1 MKKFWRGLATLLCIS
16 MAGSMFPVPVSA
28 GRTVSAPD
36 IAGES
41 AGQQNPDTEEATGGE
56 LALYGAQPGVKY
68 LTYNED
74 SKKMVSETCD
84 SATEVT
90 SADTTWGTAGQESWY
105 VASGDITMGNQVTV
119 KGTVHLIL
127 ADNCN
132 LKIESVNEKNKYVG
146 GIYVSNSTSHLYI
159 HAQSDGSAQGK
170 LVCKYTA
177 DTPTRYPALGGA
189 GDVTI
194 DGGNITCE
202 GYDGAGIG
210 GIGSGSPRSTI
221 GTVTINGGTIMATN
235 IGHGAAIGSGT
246 NFNGTGPV
254 VVVIN
259 SGTINATSKYGAG
272 IGGGTSS
279 AGEVTITIT
288 GGDITATG
296 GGRGAGI
303 GSGQQSTGTLINI
316 SGGKITA
323 ANTRQVSQDD
333 VAGGAGIG
341 GGQQS
346 TGTIIN
352 ISGGEINATG
362 TGGAG
367 MGGGCGKDG
376 FGNDITITGGLVK
389 AVSQKGSG
397 IGPGYYS
404 GTSIGE
410 EEKLTIENAPFIFA
424 SGGSGGMEK
433 GIYKQDGSAAW
444 SNIISIDGPD
454 GKVYGKSVTTAM
466 DVEIA
471 ENQTLVVP
479 EDTTLAVGA
488 GKTMTNHG
496 TIKVAGKMDSA
507 EADKVTGN
515 KPKYKLITK
524 ENPSGIYAEGTGTTA
539 AGKIYYSTYGK
550 EVAVFE
556 VSNYDEGKGLI
567 GWTVDGA
574 NVLAQ
579 RTSPLVFTM
588 PANAVTVTAEYGN
601 KGPAPN
607 LDGKVKVSADT
618 IVISGVEGADTY
630 GDLEFRTTISGGTS
644 WEKSNGI
651 FTGLTPDTE
660 YTIHV
665 RYAGKG
671 DYATSEAA
679 RVTVKTKKQADEVEK
694 VTGLTATYGQSLS
707 DVELPDGWAWKKPFT
722 KLNSLGI
729 ADYEAR
735 FAPSD
740 TGEVDYSKVTGYVVE
755 DDTVYLDISLEV
767 TVTQAKPVIQ
777 WAQESAAYTYTG
789 LSVTAEDLPGL
800 SVTLQNNE
808 TYSGTVTYSYR
819 EKKDSGETGTFI
831 TGLPTEPGVYEV
843 KAAVPASVNYT
854 AAESDIMT
862 LAIQYLEGTP
872 DAVTTDKKGS
882 EYTKWCPAEFY
893 IKAPTGYTI
902 SATADGTYSGS
913 FVYNAV
919 SEEEQ
924 QEITYYLKSNNAGQI
939 AKKTLTVKIDRTAPD
954 WNGANIGINI
964 KSQWWNSLLKEYI
977 TRLYKADSLD
987 VNVKANDSQSGVTA
1001 YYYYVQDGEEFV
1013 FTAEDLATLN
1023 EIGKFKKVSATGN
1036 GEAEELT
1043 KLAAN
1048 AVDAGKQVYVYAVDA
1063 VGNRSS
1069 YICSNG
1075 IVFDNKAPT
1084 LKVGFEY
1091 GGILWDT
1098 SVTCWFH
1105 CTEPGDYYYICKKA
1119 GEPAPSSI
1127 DDFADQISDVSTDEN
1142 AEVDTWMAKDGIV
1155 TGKILNEWY
1164 NRDSKRYSQQLE
1176 ITGLTSNTDY
1186 VLYMVATDEAG
1197 NASGVAT
1204 FNFTTKKTKPYI
1216 EAAPRLVGEYGQSLS
1231 EMQVDAADAK
1241 VVAAKGSE
1249 TEVSGTWSVKE
1260 EEKAIIPE
1268 VETTE
1273 TYTLVFTPT
1282 GENADRYETASCK
1295 VTPEVAKK
1303 TVTVVI
1309 ADKEKV
1315 YGQNNP
1321 EFTWNFAQGSGLV
1334 AEDSDADLG
1343 ITLDS
1348 TAEADSP
1355 AGNYAI
1361 TGSCNSKKY
1370 DVSFTGNSADG
1381 KSGVLTITQ
1390 AENKFTSVLVCR
1402 GYTYEKNKK
1411 PEPTISAKYGIV
1423 KYRYASFGADG
1434 FPADEVYTD
1443 AIPVNAGAYAIKA
1456 YVEATA
1462 SYTALE
1468 STPVMFK
1475 IAKADAP
1482 VITAEEQSYTYAAGS
1497 EGKTISVEIAEKLP
1511 ADKGDAVYSCDVADA
1526 EGILSEAEV
1535 DGNGKLTFQ
1544 VNAVDASKIGKTAA
1558 IKVKAV
1564 MQNYE
1569 DAEYTLTV
1577 QMTDK
1582 KSVEL
1587 QNGSSVAVEGN
1598 STLTYGQKLSE
1609 LNLKKVVFVEVGTNT
1624 VVEGTLVWSEPEKVP
1639 AVGTTQADWV
1649 FRPARNSIYKEM
1661 TGTIAITVTEAP
1673 TSTPSSTP
1681 AGTPSSTP
1689 TSTPSSTPTSTPS
1702 GTPAST
1708 PVGTPSSTPVS
1719 TPSSTPAGTPSST
1732 PTSTPSSTPVSTPS
1746 GTPVSTPSSTP
1757 VSTPSS
1763 TPASTPDSTPAGTPS
1778 NTPGNTSGS
1787 TSGNTPGNTIGDA
1800 PSDTSENTSGSIP
1813 ENTSDILKKGMK
1825 FTGADGAVYKIL
1837 SVKKNNSTVMY
1848 YAAKKKAK
1856 GKVSVP
1862 ATVKY
1867 KGVTFKVVSIRAKAF
1882 ANRKKVQKVIIGKN
1896 VASIGKKAFYNC
1908 KKLKKVTMKTTRKIK
1923 KKVGKAA
1930 FKKTAKNI
1938 VFKLPAKKYKTYK
1951 KVLKKKG
1958 VSRKAIYKKYKK
1970 QKKQKKQKK

>member
-36 IAGES
+36 IAVES
-41 AGQQNPDTEEATGGE
+41 AGTEEETGGE
-56 LALYGAQPGVKY
+56 LALYDAQTDVKY
-68 LTYNED
+68 LAYNEE
-74 SKKMVSETCD
+74 SRAMEEKNCD

-90 SADTTWGTAGQESWY
+90 SADKTWGKANQESWY
-105 VASGDITMGNQVTV
+105 VARGDITMENRVWAYGE
-119 KGTVHLIL
+119 VHLIL
-127 ADNCN
+127 ADDCN
-132 LKIESVNEKNKYVG
+132 LKLETVDEKNKYVG
-146 GIYVSNSTSHLYI
+146 GIGISNSKYHLYI
-159 HAQSDGSAQGK
+159 HAQSEEAVQGT
-170 LVCKYTA
+170 LVCRYTSTSP
-177 DTPTRYPALGGA
+177 TPYAALGDEGSI
-189 GDVTI
+189 TI

-202 GYDGAGIG
+202 GNEGAGIG
-210 GIGSGSPRSTI
+210 GSSNVTKGTI
-221 GTVTINGGTIMATN
+221 GTVTINGGTINATTS
-235 IGHGAAIGSGT
+235 GFGAAIGSGASSASE
-246 NFNGTGPV
+246 GT
-254 VVVIN
+254 VVIN
-259 SGTINATSKYGAG
+259 GGKINAESKSGAG
-272 IGGGTSS
+272 IGGGSNN
-279 AGEVTITIT
+279 AGIVTIN

-296 GGRGAGI
+296 GGFGAGI
-303 GSGQQSTGTLINI
+303 GGGQSKTGTVTIN
-316 SGGKITA
+316 GGKITA
-323 ANTRQVSQDD
+323 ANTCQPDQYKGGA
-333 VAGGAGIG
+333 AGIGGGTYKNGIVTINGGEINSASIYGAGIG
-341 GGQQS
+341 GGY
-346 TGTIIN
+346 
-352 ISGGEINATG
+352 
-362 TGGAG
+362 
-367 MGGGCGKDG
+367 GKNG

-404 GTSIGE
+404 DTSDVAE
-410 EEKLTIENAPFIFA
+410 ENLAIENPRFIFA
-424 SGGSGGMEK
+424 SSGSGGMEK
-433 GIYKQDGSAAW
+433 GIYKQDDSENW
-444 SNIISIDGPD
+444 SNIISVDGFN
-454 GKVYGKSVTTAM
+454 GEVYGNDVTTAV
-466 DVEIA
+466 DFEIA
-471 ENQTLVVP
+471 EDQTLLVP
-479 EDTTLAVGA
+479 EGTTLAIGA
-488 GKTMTNHG
+488 GKTITNNG
-496 TIKVAGKMDSA
+496 TIKVAGTMDSA
-507 EADKVTGN
+507 SADKVDVN
-515 KPKYKLITK
+515 KPKYKLTTNGK
-524 ENPSGIYAEGTGTTA
+524 LDDVTAEETTGSD
-539 AGKIYYSTYGK
+539 KIYYFAYK
-550 EVAVFE
+550 DNAVVKADPE
-556 VSNYDEGKGLI
+556 SYEKTGLI

-574 NVLAQ
+574 NAPAQ

-588 PANAVTVTAEYGN
+588 PANAVTVTAEYGD

-607 LDGKVKVSADT
+607 LDGKVKKSADT
-618 IVISGVEGADTY
+618 IEISGVEGTETY
-630 GDLEFRTTISGGTS
+630 GDLEFINANTGGSS
-644 WEKSNGI
+644 WESNGT

-665 RYAGKG
+665 RYTGKG

-679 RVTVKTKKQADEVEK
+679 RVNVKTKKWADITEAEK
-694 VTGLTATYGQSLS
+694 VTDLTATYGQSLNE
-707 DVELPDGWAWKKPFT
+707 VVLPDGWTWT
-722 KLNSLGI
+722 DSSVKLNSVG
-729 ADYEAR
+729 AKEYEAR
-735 FAPSD
+735 FIPSD
-740 TGEVDYSKVTGYVVE
+740 TNEVDYSKVKGYVVE
-755 DDTVYLDISLEV
+755 NDTVYLDTSLTV
-767 TVTQAKPVIQ
+767 TVTQAKPEIQ
-777 WAQESAAYTYTG
+777 WNQANATYTYTG
-789 LSVTAEDLPGL
+789 LPVTEGNLPKL

-808 TYSGTVTYSYR
+808 TYSGTITYSYR
-819 EKKDSGETGTFI
+819 EKDSSGAGTFI
-831 TGLPTEPGVYEV
+831 SGLPTEPGVYEV

-862 LAIQYLEGTP
+862 FTIQYLEGAP
-872 DAVTTDKKGS
+872 DAVTTDKNGS
-882 EYTKWCPAEFY
+882 NYTEWCPAEFY
-893 IKAPTGYTI
+893 IKAPAGYSI
-902 SATADGTYSGS
+902 SDKADGTYGAS
-913 FVYNAV
+913 FVYNAE

-924 QEITYYLKSNNAGQI
+924 QEITYYLKNTVGQI
-939 AKKTLTVKIDRTAPD
+939 AKKTLTAKIDRTAPD
-954 WNGANIGINI
+954 WNGANLGINI
-964 KSQWWNSLLKEYI
+964 KSQWWSSLLKEYI

-1001 YYYYVQDGEEFV
+1001 YYYYVQEGEEFV
-1013 FTAEDLATLN
+1013 YTAEDLDTLD
-1023 EIGKFKKVSATGN
+1023 GALKWFKKVPATGN
-1036 GEAEELT
+1036 GEAEKLT
-1043 KLAAN
+1043 ELAAN

-1091 GGILWDT
+1091 GGILWDN

-1127 DDFADQISDVSTDEN
+1127 DDFADQISDVSKDAD
-1142 AEVDTWMAKDGIV
+1142 AEVDAWKAKDGVV

-1197 NASGVAT
+1197 NASNVAT
-1204 FNFTTKKTKPYI
+1204 LNFTTEKTDPYI

-1282 GENADRYETASCK
+1282 EADAERYDTVSCK

-1348 TAEADSP
+1348 TAEANSP
-1355 AGNYAI
+1355 AGRYAI

-1370 DVSFTGNSADG
+1370 DVNFTGNSADG

-1482 VITAEEQSYTYAAGS
+1482 VITGEEQSYIYAAGS
-1497 EGKTISVEIAEKLP
+1497 EGKTVSVEIAEKLP
-1511 ADKGDAVYSCDVADA
+1511 ADKGGVVYSYDTADA

-1535 DGNGKLTFQ
+1535 DESGKLTFR
-1544 VNAVDASKIGKTAA
+1544 VNAVDASKIGKTAT

-1598 STLTYGQKLSE
+1598 STLTYGQKLSS
-1609 LNLKKVVFVEVGTNT
+1609 LNLKKAVFVEAGTNT
-1624 VVEGTLVWSEPEKVP
+1624 VVEGTLVWSKPEKVP

-1681 AGTPSSTP
+1681 AGTPTSAPSITP
-1689 TSTPSSTPTSTPS
+1689 TGTPSSTPTSTPS

-1719 TPSSTPAGTPSST
+1719 TPSSTPA
-1732 PTSTPSSTPVSTPS
+1732 V
-1746 GTPVSTPSSTP
+1746 TPSSTP

-1763 TPASTPDSTPAGTPS
+1763 TPASTPSSIPANTPNSTPS
-1778 NTPGNTSGS
+1778 NTPGNTSG
-1787 TSGNTPGNTIGDA
+1787 DA
-1800 PSDTSENTSGSIP
+1800 PSATSENTSGSIP

-1837 SVKKNNSTVMY
+1837 SVKKSNPTVMY
-1848 YAAKKKAK
+1848 YAAKKNAK

-1882 ANRKKVQKVIIGKN
+1882 ANRKKVKKVIIGKN

-1938 VFKLPAKKYKTYK
+1938 VFKLPAKKYKVYK
-1951 KVLKKKG
+1951 KLLKKKG

>member
-1 MKKFWRGLATLLCIS
+1 MKKFRRGLVTLLCIS
-16 MAGSMFPVPVSA
+16 MTGSMFPVPVSA
-28 GRTVSAPD
+28 GRTVSNPD
-36 IAGES
+36 IAVES
-41 AGQQNPDTEEATGGE
+41 AGQQNPGTEEATGGE
-56 LALYGAQPGVKY
+56 PALYDAQPGVKY
-68 LTYNED
+68 LAYNVA
-74 SKKMVSETCD
+74 SKTMEEKNCD
-84 SATEVT
+84 SAEAVTSEVT
-90 SADTTWGTAGQESWY
+90 SWGTAGQESWY
-105 VASGDITMGNQVTV
+105 VANGDITMENQVTV

-132 LKIESVNEKNKYVG
+132 LKIEPVNEKNKYVG
-146 GIYVSNSTSHLYI
+146 GISVSNSTSHLYI

-194 DGGNITCE
+194 DGGDITCE

-210 GIGSGSPRSTI
+210 GTGYGSRRSTI
-221 GTVTINGGTIMATN
+221 GTVTINGGTITATN

-279 AGEVTITIT
+279 AGAVTITIT

-303 GSGQQSTGTLINI
+303 GSGQQSTGTSINI

-323 ANTRQVSQDD
+323 ANTRQISKD

-367 MGGGCGKDG
+367 IGGGCGKDG

-389 AVSQKGSG
+389 AVSQMGSG
-397 IGPGYYS
+397 IGPGYCS
-404 GTSIGE
+404 DTSDVE
-410 EEKLTIENAPFIFA
+410 EESLTIENSPLIFA
-424 SGGSGGMEK
+424 SSGSGGMEK
-433 GIYKQDGSAAW
+433 GIYKQDGSVAW
-444 SNIISIDGPD
+444 SNIISIDGSN
-454 GKVYGKSVTTAM
+454 GKVYGNSVTTAM
-466 DVEIA
+466 DLEIA

-479 EDTTLAVGA
+479 EGTTLTVGA

-496 TIKVAGKMDSA
+496 TIKVAGTMDSA

-524 ENPSGIYAEGTGTTA
+524 ENPSGIYAEGTTA
-539 AGKIYYSTYGK
+539 AGKIYYSTYGEK
-550 EVAVFE
+550 VTVSA
-556 VSNYDEGKGLI
+556 VSNYDAGKDLI

-574 NVLAQ
+574 NAPLQ

-588 PANAVTVTAEYGN
+588 PANAVTVTALYGN
-601 KGPAPN
+601 KGPAPD
-607 LDGKVKVSADT
+607 LTGKVKVSADT
-618 IVISGVEGADTY
+618 IVISGVEGTETY
-630 GDLEFRTTISGGTS
+630 GDLEFINANTGGSS
-644 WEKSNGI
+644 WESNGT

-665 RYAGKG
+665 RYTGKG

-679 RVTVKTKKQADEVEK
+679 RVTVKTKKWADEVEK

-707 DVELPDGWAWKKPFT
+707 DVDLPEGWTWKDSSV
-722 KLNSLGI
+722 KLKSVGVKEY
-729 ADYEAR
+729 DAR
-735 FAPSD
+735 FTPSD
-740 TGEVDYSKVTGYVVE
+740 TADVDYSKVTGYVLE
-755 DDTVYLDISLEV
+755 NGKVYLDISLEV

-777 WAQESAAYTYTG
+777 WAQESAVYTYTG
-789 LSVTAEDLPGL
+789 LSVTAEDLPRL

-808 TYSGTVTYSYR
+808 IYSGTVTYSYR
-819 EKKDSGETGTFI
+819 EKDSSEAGGFKN
-831 TGLPTEPGVYEV
+831 GLPKEPGVYEV
-843 KAAVPASVNYT
+843 KAAVPASTNYT

-862 LAIQYLEGTP
+862 LSIQYLEGVP
-872 DAVTTDKKGS
+872 DAVKTDKNGS
-882 EYTKWCPAEFY
+882 KFTEWCPAEFY

-902 SATADGTYSGS
+902 SDKADGTYGAS

-919 SEEEQ
+919 SEAEQ
-924 QEITYYLKSNNAGQI
+924 QKITYYLKNDAGQI
-939 AKKTLTVKIDRTAPD
+939 AKKTLTAKIDRTAPD
-954 WNGANIGINI
+954 WNGVNLGINI
-964 KSQWWNSLLKEYI
+964 KKHWWNFLLEEYI
-977 TRLYKADSLD
+977 SKVYKADSLD
-987 VNVKANDSQSGVTA
+987 VKVKANDSQSGVA
-1001 YYYYVQDGEEFV
+1001 LYGYYVSSGDKLITIEELDERAGCGF
-1013 FTAEDLATLN
+1013 FT
-1023 EIGKFKKVSATGN
+1023 KVPVNGN
-1036 GEAEELT
+1036 GEPEKLT
-1043 KLAAN
+1043 TLFADAASTGKL
-1048 AVDAGKQVYVYAVDA
+1048 VYVYAEDA
-1063 VGNRSS
+1063 MGNRSS

-1075 IVFDNKAPT
+1075 VIFDNEAPN
-1084 LKVGFEY
+1084 LKIMSEEEK
-1091 GGILWDT
+1091 
-1098 SVTCWFH
+1098 VTVSDISAKIWAQ
-1105 CTEPGDYYYICKKA
+1105 CTEQGDYYYICKKA
-1119 GEPAPSSI
+1119 GEPAPASI
-1127 DDFADQISDVSTDEN
+1127 NNFADKTADVSQDAD
-1142 AEVDTWMAKDGIV
+1142 AEVDTWKAKDGVV
-1155 TGKILNEWY
+1155 TGKIISSEY
-1164 NRDSKRYSQQLE
+1164 AQQLE

-1197 NASGVAT
+1197 NASDVAT
-1204 FNFTTKKTKPYI
+1204 LNFTTLKTVPHI
-1216 EAAPRLVGEYGQSLS
+1216 ETAPRLVGKYGQSLS
-1231 EMQVDAADAK
+1231 EMVDAADAK
-1241 VVAAKGSE
+1241 VVAAQGSE
-1249 TEVSGTWSVKE
+1249 TEVSGTWSVIE
-1260 EEKAIIPE
+1260 EEKTIIPE
-1268 VETTE
+1268 IETAE

-1282 GENADRYETASCK
+1282 GENADRYETASCE
-1295 VTPEVAKK
+1295 VTPDVAKK

-1321 EFTWNFAQGSGLV
+1321 EFTWDFAEGSGLV
-1334 AEDSDADLG
+1334 AGDTNADLG

-1348 TAEADSP
+1348 TAEADSS

-1361 TGSCNSKKY
+1361 TGNCNSKKY
-1370 DVSFTGNSADG
+1370 NVNFTGNSADG
-1381 KSGVLTITQ
+1381 TSGVLT
-1390 AENKFTSVLVCR
+1390 
-1402 GYTYEKNKK
+1402 
-1411 PEPTISAKYGIV
+1411 
-1423 KYRYASFGADG
+1423 
-1434 FPADEVYTD
+1434 
-1443 AIPVNAGAYAIKA
+1443 
-1456 YVEATA
+1456 
-1462 SYTALE
+1462 
-1468 STPVMFK
+1468 

-1482 VITAEEQSYTYAAGS
+1482 VITGEEQSYIYAAGS
-1497 EGKTISVEIAEKLP
+1497 EGKTVSVEIVAKLP
-1511 ADKGDAVYSCDVADA
+1511 ADKGDAVYSLDVADV
-1526 EGILSEAEV
+1526 EEILREAEV
-1535 DGNGKLTFQ
+1535 DESGKLTFR
-1544 VNAVDASKIGKTAA
+1544 VNAVDASKIGKTAT

-1564 MQNYE
+1564 LQNYE

-1598 STLTYGQKLSE
+1598 NTLTYGQKLSS
-1609 LNLKKVVFVEVGTNT
+1609 LNLKKAVFVEAGTNT

-1639 AVGTTQADWV
+1639 VVGTTQADWV
-1649 FRPARNSIYKEM
+1649 FHPVQDSIYKEM
-1661 TGTIAITVTEAP
+1661 TGTTAITVVKA
-1673 TSTPSSTP
+1673 SNVPSSTP

-1689 TSTPSSTPTSTPS
+1689 TSTP
-1702 GTPAST
+1702 A
-1708 PVGTPSSTPVS
+1708 
-1719 TPSSTPAGTPSST
+1719 
-1732 PTSTPSSTPVSTPS
+1732 
-1746 GTPVSTPSSTP
+1746 
-1757 VSTPSS
+1757 STPSS
-1763 TPASTPDSTPAGTPS
+1763 TPASTPSSTPS
-1778 NTPGNTSGS
+1778 NAPGNT
-1787 TSGNTPGNTIGDA
+1787 TGNA
-1800 PSDTSENTSGSIP
+1800 SSDTSENTSGSIP

-1837 SVKKNNSTVMY
+1837 SVKKSNPTVMY
-1848 YAAKKKAK
+1848 YAAKKNAK

-1867 KGVTFKVVSIRAKAF
+1867 KGVTFKVISIRAKAF

-1908 KKLKKVTMKTTRKIK
+1908 KKLKKVTIKTTKKIK
-1923 KKVGKAA
+1923 KKVGTAA

-1938 VFKLPAKKYKTYK
+1938 VFKLPAKKYKVYK

-1970 QKKQKKQKK
+1970 QKKQKQKK

>member
-36 IAGES
+36 IAVES
-41 AGQQNPDTEEATGGE
+41 AGTEEETGGE
-56 LALYGAQPGVKY
+56 LALYDAQTDVKY
-68 LTYNED
+68 LAYNEE
-74 SKKMVSETCD
+74 SRAMEEKNCD

-90 SADTTWGTAGQESWY
+90 SADKTWGKANQKSWY
-105 VASGDITMGNQVTV
+105 VARGDITMENRVWAYGE
-119 KGTVHLIL
+119 VHLIL
-127 ADNCN
+127 ADDCN
-132 LKIESVNEKNKYVG
+132 LKLETVDEKNKYVG
-146 GIYVSNSTSHLYI
+146 GIGISNSKYHLYI
-159 HAQSDGSAQGK
+159 HAQSEGAVQGT
-170 LVCKYTA
+170 LVCRYTSTSP
-177 DTPTRYPALGGA
+177 TPYAALGDEGSI
-189 GDVTI
+189 TI

-202 GYDGAGIG
+202 GNEGAGIG
-210 GIGSGSPRSTI
+210 GSSNVTKGTI
-221 GTVTINGGTIMATN
+221 GTVTINGGTINATTS
-235 IGHGAAIGSGT
+235 GFGAAIGSGASSASE
-246 NFNGTGPV
+246 GT
-254 VVVIN
+254 VVIN
-259 SGTINATSKYGAG
+259 GGKINAESKSGAG
-272 IGGGTSS
+272 IGGGSNN
-279 AGEVTITIT
+279 AGIVTIN

-296 GGRGAGI
+296 GGFGAGI
-303 GSGQQSTGTLINI
+303 GGGQSKTGTVTIN
-316 SGGKITA
+316 GGKITA
-323 ANTRQVSQDD
+323 ANTCQPDQYKGGA
-333 VAGGAGIG
+333 AGIGGGTYKNGIVTINGGEINSASIYGAGIG
-341 GGQQS
+341 GGY
-346 TGTIIN
+346 
-352 ISGGEINATG
+352 
-362 TGGAG
+362 
-367 MGGGCGKDG
+367 GKNG

-389 AVSQKGSG
+389 AVSQMGSG
-397 IGPGYYS
+397 IGPGYCS
-404 GTSIGE
+404 DTSDVE
-410 EEKLTIENAPFIFA
+410 EESLTIENSPLIFA
-424 SGGSGGMEK
+424 SSGSGGMEK

-444 SNIISIDGPD
+444 SNIISIDGSD
-454 GKVYGKSVTTAM
+454 GKVYGTSVTTAM

-471 ENQTLVVP
+471 EDQTLLVP
-479 EDTTLAVGA
+479 EGTTLAVGE
-488 GKTMTNHG
+488 GKTITNKG

-524 ENPSGIYAEGTGTTA
+524 ENPSGIYAAGTTA
-539 AGKIYYSTYGK
+539 AGKIYYSTYGEK
-550 EVAVFE
+550 VTVSAA
-556 VSNYDEGKGLI
+556 SNYDAGKGLI

-588 PANAVTVTAEYGN
+588 PANEVTVTAEYGD

-618 IVISGVEGADTY
+618 IVISGVEGTETY
-630 GDLEFRTTISGGTS
+630 GDLEFINANTGGGS
-644 WEKSNGI
+644 WESNGT

-665 RYAGKG
+665 RYTGKG

-767 TVTQAKPVIQ
+767 SVAQAEPVIQ
-777 WAQESAAYTYTG
+777 WAQKSAAYTYTG
-789 LSVTAEDLPGL
+789 LSVMAGDLPGL

-819 EKKDSGETGTFI
+819 EKDSSEAGGFKN
-831 TGLPTEPGVYEV
+831 GLPTEPGVYEV
-843 KAAVPASVNYT
+843 KAAVPASTNYT

-862 LAIQYLEGTP
+862 LTIQYLEDTP

-924 QEITYYLKSNNAGQI
+924 QEITYYLKNTDGQI
-939 AKKTLTVKIDRTAPD
+939 AKKTLTAKIDRTAPD
-954 WNGANIGINI
+954 WNGDNLGINI
-964 KSQWWNSLLKEYI
+964 KSRWWNSLLEGYI
-977 TRLYKADSLD
+977 PKLYKADRLD

-1001 YYYYVQDGEEFV
+1001 YYYYVQEGEEFV
-1013 FTAEDLATLN
+1013 FKAEDLATLN
-1023 EIGKFKKVSATGN
+1023 EIGQFKKVSATGN

-1063 VGNRSS
+1063 VGNRSD

-1084 LKVGFEY
+1084 LKVEFQ
-1091 GGILWDT
+1091 GGDIIWDT
-1098 SVTCWFH
+1098 SVTCWLH
-1105 CTEPGDYYYICKKA
+1105 CTEQGDYYYICKKA

-1142 AEVDTWMAKDGIV
+1142 AEVDAWMAKDGIV
-1155 TGKILNEWY
+1155 TGKISSEGY
-1164 NRDSKRYSQQLE
+1164 SQVFKRYSQQLE

-1197 NASGVAT
+1197 NASNVAT
-1204 FNFTTKKTKPYI
+1204 LNFTTEKTDPYI

-1231 EMQVDAADAK
+1231 EMQVDAADAR

-1273 TYTLVFTPT
+1273 TYTLVFMPT
-1282 GENADRYETASCK
+1282 EADAERYDTVSCE

-1303 TVTVVI
+1303 DVTVVI
-1309 ADKEKV
+1309 ADKERP
-1315 YGQNNP
+1315 YEQNNP
-1321 EFTWNFAQGSGLV
+1321 EFTWNFAEGFGLV

-1343 ITLDS
+1343 ITLVS
-1348 TAEADSP
+1348 TAEANSP
-1355 AGNYAI
+1355 AGRYAI

-1370 DVSFTGNSADG
+1370 DVNFTGNSADG

-1497 EGKTISVEIAEKLP
+1497 EGKTVSVEIAEKLP
-1511 ADKGDAVYSCDVADA
+1511 ADKGGVVYSYDTADA

-1535 DGNGKLTFQ
+1535 DESGKLTFR

-1598 STLTYGQKLSE
+1598 STLTYGQKLSS
-1609 LNLKKVVFVEVGTNT
+1609 LNLKKAVFVEAGTNT

-1649 FRPARNSIYKEM
+1649 FRPVQDSIYKEM
-1661 TGTIAITVTEAP
+1661 TGTTAITVTEAP

-1681 AGTPSSTP
+1681 AGTPTSAPSITP
-1689 TSTPSSTPTSTPS
+1689 TGTPSSTPTSTPS

-1778 NTPGNTSGS
+1778 SIPANTPNSTPSNAPGNTS
-1787 TSGNTPGNTIGDA
+1787 GDA

-1848 YAAKKKAK
+1848 YAAKKNAK

-1882 ANRKKVQKVIIGKN
+1882 ANRKKVKKVIIGKN

>member
-28 GRTVSAPD
+28 GRIVSAPD

-105 VASGDITMGNQVTV
+105 VASGDITMGNQITV

-194 DGGNITCE
+194 DGGDITCE

-210 GIGSGSPRSTI
+210 GTGYGSQRSTI

-367 MGGGCGKDG
+367 IGGGCGKDG

-404 GTSIGE
+404 GTE
-410 EEKLTIENAPFIFA
+410 DVAEEKLTIENAPFIFA
-424 SGGSGGMEK
+424 NSGSGGMEK
-433 GIYKQDGSAAW
+433 GIYKQDGSENW
-444 SNIISIDGPD
+444 SNIISIDGSV

-539 AGKIYYSTYGK
+539 AGKIYYSTYGEK
-550 EVAVFE
+550 VTVSAA
-556 VSNYDEGKGLI
+556 SNYDAGKGLI

-588 PANAVTVTAEYGN
+588 PANAVTVTALYGN
-601 KGPAPN
+601 KGPAPD
-607 LDGKVKVSADT
+607 LTGKVKVSADT
-618 IVISGVEGADTY
+618 IEISGVEGTETY
-630 GDLEFRTTISGGTS
+630 GDLEFINANTGGGS
-644 WEKSNGI
+644 WESNGT

-665 RYAGKG
+665 RYTGKG

-819 EKKDSGETGTFI
+819 EKDSSEAGGFKN
-831 TGLPTEPGVYEV
+831 GLPTEPGVYEV
-843 KAAVPASVNYT
+843 KAAVPASTNYT

-862 LAIQYLEGTP
+862 LTIQYLEGTP

-924 QEITYYLKSNNAGQI
+924 QEITYYLKNTDGQI
-939 AKKTLTVKIDRTAPD
+939 AKKTLTAKIDRTAPD
-954 WNGANIGINI
+954 WNGDNLGINI
-964 KSQWWNSLLKEYI
+964 KSRWWNSLLEEYI
-977 TRLYKADSLD
+977 PKLYKADRLD

-1001 YYYYVQDGEEFV
+1001 YYYYVQEGGEFV
-1013 FTAEDLATLN
+1013 FEAEDLATLN
-1023 EIGKFKKVSATGN
+1023 EIGQFKKVSATGN

-1063 VGNRSS
+1063 VGNRSD

-1084 LKVGFEY
+1084 LKVEFQ
-1091 GGILWDT
+1091 GGDIIWDT
-1098 SVTCWFH
+1098 SVTCWLH
-1105 CTEPGDYYYICKKA
+1105 CTEQGDYYYICKKA

-1127 DDFADQISDVSTDEN
+1127 NDFADQISDVSTDEN

-1155 TGKILNEWY
+1155 TGKISSEGY
-1164 NRDSKRYSQQLE
+1164 SQVFKRYSQQLE

-1197 NASGVAT
+1197 NASNVAT
-1204 FNFTTKKTKPYI
+1204 LNFTTEKTDPYI

-1282 GENADRYETASCK
+1282 EADAERYDTVSCK

-1309 ADKEKV
+1309 ADKERP
-1315 YGQNNP
+1315 YEQNDP
-1321 EFTWNFAQGSGLV
+1321 EFTWNFAEGFGLV

-1343 ITLDS
+1343 ITLVS

-1355 AGNYAI
+1355 AGRYAI

-1370 DVSFTGNSADG
+1370 DVNFTGNSADG
-1381 KSGVLTITQ
+1381 KSGVLTIT
-1390 AENKFTSVLVCR
+1390 
-1402 GYTYEKNKK
+1402 
-1411 PEPTISAKYGIV
+1411 
-1423 KYRYASFGADG
+1423 
-1434 FPADEVYTD
+1434 
-1443 AIPVNAGAYAIKA
+1443 
-1456 YVEATA
+1456 
-1462 SYTALE
+1462 
-1468 STPVMFK
+1468 
-1475 IAKADAP
+1475 KADAP
-1482 VITAEEQSYTYAAGS
+1482 VITGEEQSYIYAAGS
-1497 EGKTISVEIAEKLP
+1497 EGKTVSVEIAEKLP
-1511 ADKGDAVYSCDVADA
+1511 ADKGGVVYSYDTADA

-1535 DGNGKLTFQ
+1535 DESGKLTFR
-1544 VNAVDASKIGKTAA
+1544 VNAVDASKIGKTAT

-1598 STLTYGQKLSE
+1598 STLTYGQKLSS
-1609 LNLKKVVFVEVGTNT
+1609 LNLKKAVFVEAGTNT

-1681 AGTPSSTP
+1681 AGTPTSAPSITP
-1689 TSTPSSTPTSTPS
+1689 TGTPSSTPTSTPS

-1732 PTSTPSSTPVSTPS
+1732 PTSTPSSTPA
-1746 GTPVSTPSSTP
+1746 GMPSSTP
-1757 VSTPSS
+1757 ADMPSSTPAGMPSS

-1825 FTGADGAVYKIL
+1825 FIGADGAVYKIL
-1837 SVKKNNSTVMY
+1837 SVKKSNPTVMY
-1848 YAAKKKAK
+1848 YAAKKNAK

>member
-194 DGGNITCE
+194 DGGDITCE

-210 GIGSGSPRSTI
+210 GIGSGSQRSTI

-367 MGGGCGKDG
+367 IGGGCGKDG

-496 TIKVAGKMDSA
+496 TIKVAGNMDSA

-671 DYATSEAA
+671 IHAASYATP
-679 RVTVKTKKQADEVEK
+679 VNVMTKKWADEVEK
-694 VTGLTATYGQSLS
+694 VSGLTATYGQTLN
-707 DVELPDGWAWKKPFT
+707 DVKLPDGWAWKDSSV
-722 KLNSLGI
+722 KLKSVG
-729 ADYEAR
+729 AKEYDAR
-735 FAPSD
+735 FTPSD
-740 TGEVDYSKVTGYVVE
+740 TADVDYSNLPEYGTNG
-755 DDTVYLDISLEV
+755 DTVYLDISLEV

-862 LAIQYLEGTP
+862 LTIQYLEGAP

-924 QEITYYLKSNNAGQI
+924 QEITYYLKNTDGQI
-939 AKKTLTVKIDRTAPD
+939 AKKTLTAKIDRTAPD
-954 WNGANIGINI
+954 WNGDNLGINI
-964 KSQWWNSLLKEYI
+964 KSRWWNSLLEEYI
-977 TRLYKADSLD
+977 PKLYKADRLD

-1013 FTAEDLATLN
+1013 FKAEELATLN
-1023 EIGKFKKVSATGN
+1023 EIGQFKKVSATGN

-1063 VGNRSS
+1063 VGNRSD

-1127 DDFADQISDVSTDEN
+1127 DDFADQISDVSKDAD
-1142 AEVDTWMAKDGIV
+1142 AEVDAWKAKDGVV

-1197 NASGVAT
+1197 NASNVAT
-1204 FNFTTKKTKPYI
+1204 LNFTTEKTDPYI

-1231 EMQVDAADAK
+1231 EMQVDAADAR

-1273 TYTLVFTPT
+1273 TYTLVFMPT
-1282 GENADRYETASCK
+1282 GENADRYETASCE

-1334 AEDSDADLG
+1334 AGDSDADLG

-1381 KSGVLTITQ
+1381 KSGVLTIT
-1390 AENKFTSVLVCR
+1390 
-1402 GYTYEKNKK
+1402 
-1411 PEPTISAKYGIV
+1411 
-1423 KYRYASFGADG
+1423 
-1434 FPADEVYTD
+1434 
-1443 AIPVNAGAYAIKA
+1443 
-1456 YVEATA
+1456 
-1462 SYTALE
+1462 
-1468 STPVMFK
+1468 
-1475 IAKADAP
+1475 KADAP
-1482 VITAEEQSYTYAAGS
+1482 VITGEEQSYIYAAGS
-1497 EGKTISVEIAEKLP
+1497 EGKTVSVEIAEKLP

-1535 DGNGKLTFQ
+1535 DGNGKLTFR
-1544 VNAVDASKIGKTAA
+1544 VNAVDVSKIGKTAA

-1598 STLTYGQKLSE
+1598 NTLTYGQKLSA
-1609 LNLKKVVFVEVGTNT
+1609 LNLKKVVFVEAGTNT

-1681 AGTPSSTP
+1681 AGTPTSAPSITP
-1689 TSTPSSTPTSTPS
+1689 TGTPSSTPTSTPS

-1787 TSGNTPGNTIGDA
+1787 TSGNAPGNTTGDA

-1813 ENTSDILKKGMK
+1813 ESTSDILKKGMK

-1837 SVKKNNSTVMY
+1837 SVKKNNPTVMY

-1882 ANRKKVQKVIIGKN
+1882 ANRKKVKKVIIGKN

-1938 VFKLPAKKYKTYK
+1938 VFKLPAKKYKVYK
-1951 KVLKKKG
+1951 KLLKKKG
-1958 VSRKAIYKKYKK
+1958 VSRKAVYKK
-1970 QKKQKKQKK
+1970 QKKQKKQKQKK

>member
-28 GRTVSAPD
+28 GRIVSAPD

-105 VASGDITMGNQVTV
+105 VASGDITMGNQITV

-194 DGGNITCE
+194 DGGDITCE

-210 GIGSGSPRSTI
+210 GTGYGSQRSTI

-367 MGGGCGKDG
+367 IGGGCGKDG

-404 GTSIGE
+404 GTE
-410 EEKLTIENAPFIFA
+410 DVAEEKLTIENAPFIFA
-424 SGGSGGMEK
+424 NSGSGGMEK
-433 GIYKQDGSAAW
+433 GIYKQDGSENW
-444 SNIISIDGPD
+444 SNIISIDGSV

-539 AGKIYYSTYGK
+539 AGKIYYSTYGEK
-550 EVAVFE
+550 VTVSAA
-556 VSNYDEGKGLI
+556 SNYDAGKGLI

-588 PANAVTVTAEYGN
+588 PANAVTVTALYGN
-601 KGPAPN
+601 KGPAPD
-607 LDGKVKVSADT
+607 LTGKVKVSADT
-618 IVISGVEGADTY
+618 IEISGVEGTETY
-630 GDLEFRTTISGGTS
+630 GDLEFINANTGGGS
-644 WEKSNGI
+644 WESNGT

-665 RYAGKG
+665 RYTGKG

-819 EKKDSGETGTFI
+819 EKDSSEAGGFKN
-831 TGLPTEPGVYEV
+831 GLPTEPGVYEV
-843 KAAVPASVNYT
+843 KAAVPASTNYT

-862 LAIQYLEGTP
+862 LTIQYLEGTP

-924 QEITYYLKSNNAGQI
+924 QEITYYLKNTDGQI
-939 AKKTLTVKIDRTAPD
+939 AKKTLTAKIDRTAPD
-954 WNGANIGINI
+954 WNGDNLGINI
-964 KSQWWNSLLKEYI
+964 KSRWWNSLLEGYI
-977 TRLYKADSLD
+977 PKLYKADRLD

-1001 YYYYVQDGEEFV
+1001 YYYYVQEGEEFV
-1013 FTAEDLATLN
+1013 FKAEDLATLN
-1023 EIGKFKKVSATGN
+1023 EIGQFKKVSATGN

-1063 VGNRSS
+1063 VGNRSD

-1084 LKVGFEY
+1084 LKVEFQ
-1091 GGILWDT
+1091 GGDIIWDT
-1098 SVTCWFH
+1098 SVTCWLH
-1105 CTEPGDYYYICKKA
+1105 CTEQGDYYYICKKA

-1127 DDFADQISDVSTDEN
+1127 NDFADQISDVSTDEN

-1155 TGKILNEWY
+1155 TGKISSEGY
-1164 NRDSKRYSQQLE
+1164 SQVFKRYSQQLE

-1197 NASGVAT
+1197 NASNVAT
-1204 FNFTTKKTKPYI
+1204 LNFTTEKTDPYI

-1282 GENADRYETASCK
+1282 EADAERYDTVSCK

-1309 ADKEKV
+1309 ADKERP
-1315 YGQNNP
+1315 YEQNDP
-1321 EFTWNFAQGSGLV
+1321 EFTWNFAEGFGLV

-1343 ITLDS
+1343 ITLVS

-1355 AGNYAI
+1355 AGRYAI

-1370 DVSFTGNSADG
+1370 DVNFTGNSADG
-1381 KSGVLTITQ
+1381 KSGVLTIT
-1390 AENKFTSVLVCR
+1390 
-1402 GYTYEKNKK
+1402 
-1411 PEPTISAKYGIV
+1411 
-1423 KYRYASFGADG
+1423 
-1434 FPADEVYTD
+1434 
-1443 AIPVNAGAYAIKA
+1443 
-1456 YVEATA
+1456 
-1462 SYTALE
+1462 
-1468 STPVMFK
+1468 
-1475 IAKADAP
+1475 KADAP
-1482 VITAEEQSYTYAAGS
+1482 VITGEEQSYIYAAGS
-1497 EGKTISVEIAEKLP
+1497 EGKTVSVEIAEKLP
-1511 ADKGDAVYSCDVADA
+1511 ADKGGVVYSYDTADA

-1535 DGNGKLTFQ
+1535 DESGKLTFR
-1544 VNAVDASKIGKTAA
+1544 VNAVDASKIGKTAT

-1598 STLTYGQKLSE
+1598 STLTYGQKLSS
-1609 LNLKKVVFVEVGTNT
+1609 LNLKKAVFVEAGTNT

-1681 AGTPSSTP
+1681 AGTPTSAPSITP
-1689 TSTPSSTPTSTPS
+1689 TGTPSSTPTSTPS

-1732 PTSTPSSTPVSTPS
+1732 PTSTPSSTPA
-1746 GTPVSTPSSTP
+1746 GMPSSTP
-1757 VSTPSS
+1757 ADMPSSTPAGMPSS

-1825 FTGADGAVYKIL
+1825 FIGADGAVYKIL
-1837 SVKKNNSTVMY
+1837 SVKKSNPTVMY
-1848 YAAKKKAK
+1848 YAAKKNAK